1 MDKPR
6 TNKPKKRG
14 PLYIAAALVGA
25 VIITV
30 GLSRLKPA
38 PPSVDAAVI
47 LVDTVK
53 RGPLVKAVRGP
64 GTLVPEDIRIIPAIT
79 PGRIEEILVR
89 PGTEVAANTLILRLT
104 NPDIELQLLEA
115 ERQLNQARTDLVNL
129 QSTLQTQ
136 KYSQEVTVAN
146 ARTLYNAA
154 EREYNLYQELI
165 GKNLASAAEAAAAKD
180 RFDEAK
186 TRLESEEQR
195 LQVMINQ
202 QDTQIESQRSQVSRL
217 EQIVAFRRDQ
227 VASMNVVAGTDGV
240 LQVLGGLQQ
249 GNLEIGQFVQSGSEL
264 ARVVKPGR
272 LKAVLRIP
280 ETQAVD
286 VVIGQTANIDT
297 RNGVVQ
303 GSVVRIDPASQAGTV
318 GVDVALPEQLP
329 AGARPDLSVDGNI
342 EITRL
347 DDVLYVGRPPFG
359 GVNSTIGMFKLEAG
373 SNEAVRVQVTLG
385 VSSVNHVEVRS
396 GLNQGDAVILSDM
409 SAYDNYDRVRLRR

>member
-6 TNKPKKRG
+6 KDKPKKRG
-14 PLYIAAALVGA
+14 PLYIAAALLGA

-38 PPSVDAAVI
+38 PPSVEAATI
-47 LVDTVK
+47 LVDTVR

-64 GTLVPEDIRIIPAIT
+64 GTLIPEDIRIIPAVT

-89 PGTEVAANTLILRLT
+89 PGTAVDAGTLLMRLS

-115 ERQLNQARTDLVNL
+115 ERQLNQARTDLLNL
-129 QSTLQTQ
+129 QSTLQTN
-136 KYSQEVTVAN
+136 KFSQEAVVAN
-146 ARTLYNAA
+146 ARTQFNEA
-154 EREYNLYQELI
+154 ERQYRLSQELI
-165 GKNLASAAEAAAAKD
+165 SRGLMTENEASASKD
-180 RFDEAK
+180 RYDEAQ
-186 TRLESEEQR
+186 TRLEVEQQR
-195 LQVMINQ
+195 LTVMENQ
-202 QDTQIESQRSQVSRL
+202 TDVQIASQQSQVERL
-217 EQIVAFRRDQ
+217 QQIVAFRRDQ
-227 VASMNVVAGTDGV
+227 VSSMNVVAGTDGV

-249 GNLEIGQFVQSGSEL
+249 GNLEIGQFVQSGMEL
-264 ARVVKPGR
+264 GRVVKPGR
-272 LKAVLRIP
+272 LKAMLRIP

-286 VVIGQTANIDT
+286 VVIGQLANIDT
-297 RNGVVQ
+297 RNGIVQ
-303 GSVVRIDPASQAGTV
+303 GNVVRIDPAAQAGTV

-347 DDVLYVGRPPFG
+347 EDVLYVGRPPYG
-359 GVNSTIGMFKLEAG
+359 GVNSTIGMFKLERG
-373 SNEAVRVQVTLG
+373 TNEAIRVQVTLG

-396 GLNQGDAVILSDM
+396 GLTEGDAVILSDM

>member
-25 VIITV
+25 VVITV

-38 PPSVDAAVI
+38 PPSVESATI
-47 LVDTVK
+47 LVDTVR

-79 PGRIEEILVR
+79 AGRIEQIFAR
-89 PGTEVAANTLILRLT
+89 PGTEVDAGTILMRLT

-115 ERQLNQARTDLVNL
+115 EGQLNGAKTELVNL
-129 QSTLQTQ
+129 RATLQSQ
-136 KYSQEVTVAN
+136 KLNQQATVAN
-146 ARTLYNAA
+146 ARTLYNEAD
-154 EREYNLYQELI
+154 RQHKLFQELI
-165 GKNLASAAEAAAAKD
+165 QKGLASEAEAAGAQD
-180 RFDEAK
+180 RFEEAK
-186 TRLESEEQR
+186 TRLDVEQQR
-195 LQVMINQ
+195 LQVISEQ
-202 QDTQIESQRSQVSRL
+202 STAQIAEQESLVVRL
-217 EQIVAFRRDQ
+217 QQIVAFRREQ
-227 VASMNVVAGTDGV
+227 VESMTVQAGTDGV
-240 LQVLGGLQQ
+240 LQILGGLQQ
-249 GNLEIGQFVQSGSEL
+249 GNLEIGQYVQSGQEL

-272 LKAVLRIP
+272 LKAELRIP

-303 GSVVRIDPASQAGTV
+303 GRVVRIDPAAQGGTV

-329 AGARPDLSVDGNI
+329 PGARPDLSVDGNI

-347 DDVLYVGRPPFG
+347 DDVLYMGRPPFG
-359 GVNSTIGMFKLEAG
+359 GVNSTIGLFRLEPG
-373 SNEAVRVQVTLG
+373 GNEAVRVQVTLG
-385 VSSVNHVEVRS
+385 VSSVNHVEVRN
-396 GLNQGDAVILSDM
+396 GLKQGDAVILSDM
-409 SAYDNYDRVRLRR
+409 SAYDNFDRVRLRR